1 MEMKFRYFSLYI
13 TYIALI
19 LTAGLM
25 FQPAA
30 YGAQNLSAKAFLD
43 TSSITTGEAVQ
54 LNITVEGSTLATEPV
69 LEEVDGLQID
79 FLGRSSSVNYINGV
93 YSAIINYR
101 YEIVGLKPGTYTLG
115 PFEMKI
121 KNQKLTANS
130 VTLQVNSAVNQK
142 AVPTIP
148 EDSSPFGDKL
158 FLEMELGKTR
168 LYLGE
173 KTPLKI
179 RLYFSE
185 ITINDLNYPVLDQ
198 PEFVLDP
205 MNKPSQRKVL
215 IKDRSYEMI
224 EFSTN
229 LTPVKSG
236 NFSLGPAAMNIAVLI
251 KRQTRDAF
259 FSSFKKYPIELKSN
273 RLNLNVLPLPVS
285 GRPADYSGGIGR
297 FQIQATGWPNEVL
310 QGEPIT
316 LKLTVT
322 GSGNLQTI
330 GPPILIN
337 NQGLKVYDPQKKSA
351 REGETGQIHFEQ
363 VVIPTDP
370 QVKKIGP
377 FSFSYFDPYQGKYV
391 KTTAAAIPVKVKPNP
406 NFKAVLFSDTT
417 EAESESFGKDLVF
430 IKERPGNLK
439 RHDEQIIYQ
448 SWFWWLQL
456 LPIIGL
462 ISALFY
468 RRYQTA
474 LHSDS
479 PRSRALRAGTR
490 ATKALAKVK
499 MEIARKPENVLEELH
514 LLIREYLGEK
524 YRLTAAGMTGDV
536 VGKIAVY
543 GVKPEALR
551 EIKEFFDQYDYYR
564 FTGAKIGADEA
575 GKLWEK
581 VDSII
586 KSLDQAGDYR
596 QEKGKIPERSGQNE
610 RN

>member
-1 MEMKFRYFSLYI
+1 MEMKIRHFSLTA
-13 TYIALI
+13 TYILLFIVAEML
-19 LTAGLM
+19 L
-25 FQPAA
+25 QPAA
-30 YGAQNLSAKAFLD
+30 YGAQKLSAKASLD
-43 TSSITTGEAVQ
+43 TSSITTGEVVQ

-69 LEEVDGLQID
+69 LEKVDGLQID

-93 YSAIINYR
+93 YSAIINFR

-115 PFEMKI
+115 PFEIKI

-130 VTLQVNSAVNQK
+130 VTLQVSGAVNQK
-142 AVPTIP
+142 TVPTIP

-158 FLEMELGKTR
+158 FLNMEVGKTR

-185 ITINDLNYPVLDQ
+185 IMINDLDYPVVDQ

-205 MNKPSQRKVL
+205 MNKPSQRKV
-215 IKDRSYEMI
+215 IINGRSYEMI

-236 NFSLGPAAMNIAVLI
+236 NLSLGPASINIAVLI
-251 KRQTRDAF
+251 KRQTSDAF
-259 FSSFKKYPIELKSN
+259 FSSYKKYPIELKSN
-273 RLNLNVLPLPVS
+273 RLNLNVQPLPVS
-285 GRPADYSGGIGR
+285 GKPVDFSGGIGR
-297 FQIQATGWPNEVL
+297 FQIQATGHPNEVL

-316 LKLTVT
+316 LTLTVT
-322 GSGNLQTI
+322 GSGNLQTV
-330 GPPILIN
+330 GPPVLTD
-337 NQGLKVYDPQKKSA
+337 NQGLKVYDPQKKNMG
-351 REGETGQIHFEQ
+351 EGETGQVHFEQ
-363 VVIPTDP
+363 VVIPIDP

-377 FSFSYFDPYQGKYV
+377 FSFSYFDPHQGKYV
-391 KTTAAAIPVKVKPNP
+391 KATAPAIPVKVKPNP
-406 NFKAVLFSDTT
+406 NFKAVVFSDTT
-417 EAESESFGKDLVF
+417 EAARDSFGKDLVF
-430 IKERPGNLK
+430 IKERPGNIK
-439 RHDEQIIYQ
+439 RREEQLIYQ

-456 LPIIGL
+456 IPIIGL
-462 ISALFY
+462 ISALLY
-468 RRYQTA
+468 RRYQTV

-479 PRSRALRAGTR
+479 PRSRALRAGAR
-490 ATKALAKVK
+490 AAKALAKVK
-499 MEIARKPENVLEELH
+499 MEIARKPENALEELH

-536 VGKIAVY
+536 VGKIAPY
-543 GVKPEALR
+543 GAKPEVLR

-581 VDSII
+581 VNSII

-596 QEKGKIPERSGQNE
+596 QEEGKTPERSGQYE
-610 RN
+610 RY